1 MVSLHMR
8 PVNERELIWIV
19 MSLCFMACFTVKLFC
34 KVSSRIFFC
43 LGGVAD
49 GREGRERRGRER
61 EGGREGETGLL
72 TGSWPVWGRG
82 KWGGLPWEGGWSF
95 PGAPSLMKL

>member
-49 GREGRERRGRER
+49 GREGGEGGREGVEGGREGVEGGREGVEGGRERR
-61 EGGREGETGLL
+61 EGGREGVAGLL
-72 TGSWPVWGRG
+72 WIFWLEV
-82 KWGGLPWEGGWSF
+82 
-95 PGAPSLMKL
+95 